1 MLYET
6 DTSHNCE
13 KVIEKAEDFFKGDW
27 GLEISSKKDC
37 CALFQGGG
45 GHVFLQCFE
54 KNGAMK
60 VELATREWD
69 RQVKK
74 FMRKV

>member
-6 DTSHNCE
+6 DTSHSCE
-13 KVIEKAEDFFKGDW
+13 KVLEKAKDFFNGEW
-27 GLEISSKKDC
+27 GLEVSSKENC

-45 GHVFLQCFE
+45 GHVFVQCIDDE
-54 KNGAMK
+54 GEMK

-74 FMRKV
+74 FMRKI